1 MNPSTPQRI
10 TILLGVICTVML
22 CGPPI
27 LRTGA
32 SSSVGN
38 QSSAGLAGNR
48 NLILLRRGVIDTEAR
63 VDLDSSSSDRAA
75 HANSLQAM
83 TGRATKLTRI
93 VQFAG
98 PLKRKWIDALTATG
112 AEIIGYV
119 PNYAY
124 IVQGAAPELARVAEL
139 DLGTD
144 ADETHPIRW
153 MARLLPIQK
162 IDPVYTDEM
171 LDDGRGTSVEIEI
184 ELTNSP
190 DAAASIETINKSSLI
205 VNRSARRFG
214 KFVVLSVTVDASRM
228 LEIASLEDV
237 LFIGPAFKPRLNDE
251 RSAQIVAGNLTADR
265 TQPSG
270 PGYLDWLASKGLT
283 GQSYFVIDFTDSGLD
298 RGSALPSK
306 LHPDFL
312 DAAQQSRV
320 SYIFNYANDGRTD
333 DLPGHGTLVASVAA
347 GRGASNRKD
356 EPGYIYGLGVD
367 PDARLGVSRIFDEN
381 NHLAPQLNY
390 TNIASAAYS
399 AGARI
404 SNNSWGNID
413 NRYDS
418 TAQEFDLLVRDT
430 QPNVPGNQEMT
441 YVFAAANAGAG
452 RVGSPATAKNVI
464 SVAASENY
472 RPAGFDSCNIDGGG
486 GIGPDGAD
494 NALDI
499 LRFSGGGP
507 TADGRVKPDIA
518 APGTH
523 IYGAAS
529 QTSGFFAAG
538 LCPGVGVYQPPDQS
552 PLYTWSSGTSLAAP
566 HISGAASLVRRFFT
580 SRNLLGDNRAPSSAM
595 TKAYLINAAAYLTG
609 ENAGGN
615 LPDLRQGWGLVNLS
629 RAFDNK
635 TRRLIDQTKVFTESG
650 QTFEVHASLA
660 DRSLPFRATLAW
672 TDPPGS
678 PIGPA
683 LVNDL
688 DLEISIAGAPVT
700 LYRGNNLVGETS
712 VANGEFDRSNN
723 VESIYIPA
731 GTIPTSSSG
740 DFTITVRAANIAGD
754 GVPGNGISLDQDF
767 ALVLYNAG
775 PPIII
780 DPPPP
785 TEPYIINATYVK
797 KRLTITGGNFTA
809 NAQVEI
815 NGKII
820 DQTFEYDSTANSLS
834 LKLKRRKLN
843 LIEPGANQ
851 IVLIDRG
858 QRSHAFPLIL

>member
-1 MNPSTPQRI
+1 M
-10 TILLGVICTVML
+10 
-22 CGPPI
+22 
-27 LRTGA
+27 LRTDA
-32 SSSVGN
+32 SSSIAN
-38 QSSAGLAGNR
+38 QSGSGLAGNR

-75 HANSLQAM
+75 HANSLQAI
-83 TGRATKLTRI
+83 TGPATKLTRI

-124 IVQGAAPELARVAEL
+124 IIRAAAPELARVAEL
-139 DLGTD
+139 DRGTD

-162 IDPVYTDEM
+162 IDPVHTDEM
-171 LDDGRGTSVEIEI
+171 LNDGRGTSAEVEI

-190 DAAASIETINKSSLI
+190 GAAASIETINKSALI
-205 VNRSARRFG
+205 VNRAPRRFG

-237 LFIGPAFKPRLNDE
+237 LFIGPAFQPRLNDE
-251 RSAQIVAGNLTADR
+251 RSAQIAAGNLTADR

-283 GQSYFVIDFTDSGLD
+283 GQSDFVIDFTDSGLD

-320 SYIFNYANDGRTD
+320 SYIFNYANDGRID

-356 EPGYIYGLGVD
+356 EPGYMYGLGVD

-381 NHLAPQLNY
+381 NHLASQLNY
-390 TNIASAAYS
+390 TNIAIAAYS

-404 SNNSWGNID
+404 SNNSWGNIS
-413 NRYDS
+413 NGYDS
-418 TAQEFDLLVRDT
+418 TAQEFDFLVRDA
-430 QPNVPGNQEMT
+430 QPNVPGNQEMV
-441 YVFAAANAGAG
+441 YVFAAANAGSG

-472 RPAGFDSCNIDGGG
+472 RPAGYDSCNIDGGSV
-486 GIGPDGAD
+486 IGPDGAD

-499 LRFSGGGP
+499 LRYSGGGP

-529 QTSGFFAAG
+529 QTPGFFAAG

-566 HISGAASLVRRFFT
+566 HITGAASLVRRFFT
-580 SRNLLGDNRAPSSAM
+580 SRNLLGDNRAPSPAM
-595 TKAYLINAAAYLTG
+595 TKAYLIDAASYMTG

-635 TRRLIDQTKVFTESG
+635 SRRLIDQTRVFTESG

-672 TDPPGS
+672 TDAAGS
-678 PIGPA
+678 LIGPA

-700 LYRGNNLVGETS
+700 VYRGNNFVGETS

-723 VESIYIPA
+723 IESIYIPA
-731 GTIPTSSSG
+731 GTIPISSSG

-820 DQTFEYDSTANSLS
+820 DQTFEFDSVAHTLS
-834 LKLKRRKLN
+834 LKLKRRKL
-843 LIEPGANQ
+843 
-851 IVLIDRG
+851 
-858 QRSHAFPLIL
+858 